1 MNEEKKIVAPMSAEG
16 IKRLRDLLTYRHE
29 VSGPGLAYFSPEH
42 ALELL
47 AAYDAEKARADSLY
61 NKLQIASLKAK
72 QDELAILKE
81 KERAARA
88 KLELE
93 RAEAENARLT
103 AELAPIKAVHAIM
116 QTDRRAVE
124 GK

>member
-1 MNEEKKIVAPMSAEG
+1 MSGQKNDLAELREKCSPDKVHCG
-16 IKRLRDLLTYRHE
+16 IGVRQ
-29 VSGPGLAYFSPEH
+29 LAFVF
-42 ALELL
+42 AQ
-47 AAYDAEKARADSLY
+47 YDAEKSRADSLY

-72 QDELAILKE
+72 QDALAVLKE
-81 KERAARA
+81 KEKAASV

-93 RAEAENARLT
+93 RLEAEVARLT

-116 QTDRRAVE
+116 QTARKAME